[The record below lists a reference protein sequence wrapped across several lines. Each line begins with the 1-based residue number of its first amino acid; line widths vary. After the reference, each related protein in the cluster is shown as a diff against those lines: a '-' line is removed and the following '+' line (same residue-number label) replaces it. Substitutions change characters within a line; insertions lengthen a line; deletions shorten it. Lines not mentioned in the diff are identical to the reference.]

1 MVDSLVLPN
10 NDWGMPGAV
19 GAGSTPYAVVVPSS
33 QTELSETTDG
43 FTQLRRHWAA
53 DEPRANMLIVH
64 GIGEH
69 SGRYEHV
76 GSFFADQGIDT
87 LSYDQ
92 RGFGQSGGRRAF
104 VKSFDQ
110 YLDDVQHLL
119 ELRRESGLPVILM
132 GHSLGGLVVT
142 RYLTSDRPQPDLA
155 VVSAPALEA
164 DVPAWQK
171 LFAPVLGRLLPKQHI
186 PAKIDGELLSRDV
199 EVQKAY
205 VNDPLVIA
213 GATAGLGN
221 EMFSAMASTNAVLD
235 RLRVPTYV
243 LHGAEDR
250 LVPPSASAALGSL
263 PGVTRKVWDGLRHE
277 CLNEPEQAEVM
288 AAIAEWLDAE
298 LS

>member
-1 MVDSLVLPN
+1 M
-10 NDWGMPGAV
+10 
-19 GAGSTPYAVVVPSS
+19 VPSS
-33 QTELSETTDG
+33 DTAFFETTDG
-43 FTQLRRHWAA
+43 FTQLRRHWAVESA
-53 DEPRANMLIVH
+53 RANMLIVH

-76 GSFFADQGIDT
+76 GSFFAEQGIDT
-87 LSYDQ
+87 LAYDQ

-110 YLDDVQHLL
+110 YLDDVEALL
-119 ELRRESGLPVILM
+119 ELRREAGLPVILL

-142 RYLTSDRPQPDLA
+142 TYLTSDRPQPDFA
-155 VVSAPALEA
+155 VISAPALEA
-164 DVPAWQK
+164 DVPGWQK

-199 EVQKAY
+199 DVQQAY
-205 VNDPLVIA
+205 INDPLVIA

-221 EMFSAMASTNAVLD
+221 EIFTTMESTRAAIGK
-235 RLRVPTYV
+235 LRVPAYI

-250 LVPPSASAALGSL
+250 LVPPSASEALGKL

-277 CLNEPEQAEVM
+277 CMNEPEQADVLAGI
-288 AAIAEWLDAE
+288 AAWIDAE
-298 LS
+298 LAS

>member
-1 MVDSLVLPN
+1 M
-10 NDWGMPGAV
+10 
-19 GAGSTPYAVVVPSS
+19 VVPSS
-33 QTELSETTDG
+33 ETELSETSDG

-53 DEPRANMLIVH
+53 LTPRANLLIVH

-76 GSFFADQGIDT
+76 GSFFAERGIDT

-110 YLDDVQHLL
+110 YLDDVEQLL
-119 ELRRESGLPVILM
+119 GLRREAGLPVILL

-142 RYLTSDRPQPDLA
+142 SYLTSNRPQPDLA
-155 VVSAPALEA
+155 VISAPALEA
-164 DVPAWQK
+164 EVPAWQK

-186 PAKIDGELLSRDV
+186 PSKIDRQLLSRDV
-199 EVQKAY
+199 EVQNAY

-221 EMFSAMASTNAVLD
+221 EIFTTMETTSAAIE
-235 RLRVPTYV
+235 RIRVPAYV

-250 LVPPSASAALGSL
+250 LVPPSASEALGRL

-277 CLNEPEQAEVM
+277 CMNEPEQAEVL
-288 AAIAEWLDAE
+288 AGIADWLDAE
-298 LS
+298 LAG

>member
-1 MVDSLVLPN
+1 
-10 NDWGMPGAV
+10 
-19 GAGSTPYAVVVPSS
+19 
-33 QTELSETTDG
+33 
-43 FTQLRRHWAA
+43 
-53 DEPRANMLIVH
+53 MLIVH

-76 GSFFADQGIDT
+76 GSFFAERGIDT

-110 YLDDVQHLL
+110 YLDDVEALL
-119 ELRRESGLPVILM
+119 ELRREAGLPVILL

-142 RYLTSDRPQPDLA
+142 TYLTSDRPQPDLA
-155 VVSAPALEA
+155 VISAPALEA
-164 DVPAWQK
+164 DVPGWQK

-199 EVQKAY
+199 EVQQAY

-213 GATAGLGN
+213 GATAGLGH
-221 EMFSAMASTNAVLD
+221 EIFTTMASTSAALD
-235 RLRVPTYV
+235 RIRVPAYV

-250 LVPPSASAALGSL
+250 LVPLSASEALGQL

-277 CLNEPEQAEVM
+277 CMNEPEQADVLAGI
-288 AAIAEWLDAE
+288 AAWLDSE
-298 LS
+298 LAS